1 MRYRCSL
8 VLTIV
13 ILLIHSSLF
22 AVDRWGEYLKND
34 FEQIKRNVNV
44 NTLLW
49 TGGWLTGMYLLSN
62 YDEPLNTSVKSLY
75 TGKWKAYFNT
85 VDHLGNGLYTGPI
98 SIGIAGL
105 TLLGNDK
112 KIQDA
117 AFTSAESFFLTGIIM
132 TLSKFIIGRSRP
144 DADKGA
150 HHFSPFSDPTSS
162 FPSGHASTAFA
173 LVTPWVV
180 YYPNAFTYLLMIV
193 PASTAIARMALD
205 RHWFTDVLTGSVLG
219 FVIGYNL
226 AKWHKNLAKKNNYYS
241 DEGGADFSVS
251 FSVPIGR

>member
-1 MRYRCSL
+1 MKFRYSL

-13 ILLIHSSLF
+13 ILLNQSSLF
-22 AVDRWGEYLKND
+22 AVDRWSEYLKND
-34 FEQIKRNVNV
+34 FKQIKRNISV

-49 TGGWLTGMYLLSN
+49 TGGWLTGMYVLSN
-62 YDEPLNTSVKSLY
+62 YDEPLNNSVKSLY
-75 TGKWKAYFNT
+75 TGKWKSYFNT
-85 VDHLGNGLYTGPI
+85 VDHLGSGLYTGPI
-98 SIGIAGL
+98 SIGIVGL

-112 KIQDA
+112 KLQDA
-117 AFTSAESFFLTGIIM
+117 AFTSAESFVVNAVVIGLT
-132 TLSKFIIGRSRP
+132 KFIFSRSRP
-144 DADKGA
+144 SANKGA
-150 HHFSPFSDPTSS
+150 HDFSPFTDPTSS

-180 YYPNAFTYLLMIV
+180 YYPNPFTYLLMIV
-193 PASTAIARMALD
+193 PASTAIARMVLN

-251 FSVPIGR
+251 FSVPLWR